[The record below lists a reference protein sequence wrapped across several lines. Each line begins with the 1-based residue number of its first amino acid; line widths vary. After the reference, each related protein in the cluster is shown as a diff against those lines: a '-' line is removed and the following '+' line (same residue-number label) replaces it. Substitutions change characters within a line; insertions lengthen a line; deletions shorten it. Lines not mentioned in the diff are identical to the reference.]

1 MKSKYHK
8 QSIQYPQNV
17 TINGEHLKVPK
28 IGEIKA
34 VFHREITETMIA
46 IYRFKREISP
56 PTFTTGDHGLEADS
70 TALARHPFSAWK
82 FLTISL

>member
-1 MKSKYHK
+1 
-8 QSIQYPQNV
+8 
-17 TINGEHLKVPK
+17 
-28 IGEIKA
+28 
-34 VFHREITETMIA
+34 MIA